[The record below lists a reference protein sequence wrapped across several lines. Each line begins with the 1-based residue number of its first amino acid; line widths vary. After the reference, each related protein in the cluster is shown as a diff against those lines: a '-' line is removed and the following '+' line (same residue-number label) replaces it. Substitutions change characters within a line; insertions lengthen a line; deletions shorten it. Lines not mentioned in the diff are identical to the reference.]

1 MKVARK
7 LWTWALALVA
17 TFAVVLGLST
27 VAMAAAGD
35 TPPHTKNITDNQDGT
50 YTISLDIVGESEKKP
65 NNVNVIVIF
74 DTSGSMNTTRMNAA
88 KNAVNS
94 LANSLYAYNTTENP
108 NTVEMALVQFATSS
122 TIAQNPTTSQTT
134 FTGAVNGLGNAQGA
148 GSGGTNWESAL
159 QTALNVDFG
168 DEDQTF
174 VVFVSDGNPTF
185 RTTQN
190 GWNDWSQR
198 YQQWGT
204 GEETTQNIQRCYTT
218 AVDDAQALATKVTPA
233 NFFTI
238 GAFGNVDRMEQ
249 LTDDAGSD
257 SSTNYYSAQNTAALN
272 QAIADILAKIEMAGF
287 ADAEI
292 DDGTTSQVTT
302 TSGEVANL
310 LVVDESSYKYYRS
323 GGSYGSMQTWTDA
336 PAAHLVDG
344 TVEWDLSSVGVLE
357 NGVKYTVTFDCYP
370 SQTTY
375 DIIAQLKNGD
385 LKYSEL
391 DSEIQK
397 YIDDNGGGSY
407 SLRTNTNAGIAWD
420 DTRDDAGPQT
430 SAYKNPDPVKTESS
444 TLTAT
449 KEWEGGEPDVD
460 SLEITVLMDDKPF
473 HSAKISK
480 DNGWSTSSF
489 ISPGIIKNN
498 QVLPGAEGHDF
509 KFAELG
515 SEQYHWELESPV
527 VHPMLIDGTLTMLI
541 KVDKDHPQPSGAT
554 TYTIN
559 GATYYV
565 DSSAAGL
572 TAVNH
577 RRSNLNL
584 TKVVTGED
592 APKDATFPFTLTV
605 NNSKAA
611 NGSADD
617 TDSDYYVWFSIYDTK
632 AGAPVMD
639 ATVTGATGPNADGF
653 YYAPSGSA
661 ITVQMKDSWNLRFT
675 NLPSGTTYTFAE
687 GALPEGFA
695 FNKAELTQG
704 EDSTFS
710 GAQTT
715 TGTIENTKTSYAVTY
730 TNDYQLTDLEITKV
744 WSDANNQDGI
754 RLTAAQ
760 LADKLTL
767 SPAVQGKTPTVTD
780 NGDGTYT
787 ITYTGLPRF
796 SNGQEVEYKVT
807 ESAID
812 GYTTTGSPAKDH
824 GTITNKHTPEVTSVK
839 VTKVWDDSNDAG
851 KIRPTSVSVQLTA
864 DGVASGDPVTLNEGN
879 EWTYT
884 WENLPKY
891 KNGTA
896 IVYAADETE
905 VPTGYTKTVT
915 GDAATGITITN
926 KYTPTPITAS
936 FPVKKTISVP
946 DGLTGPTTWSYT
958 INVTANNGAPE
969 AETMSGTVSNT
980 ADTVNFGDFTFTMP
994 GTYTYTVAE
1003 SGTVDG
1009 VTNDTD
1015 AAGKTVTIT
1024 VVDDGTGKLTASVEP
1039 AAGITFT
1046 NTYGVEPTTASF
1058 PVEKILSVKAGLN
1071 APDITNEYTIT
1082 LAAVDGAPMPETTSY
1097 TNPEKDGGTVTFGTI
1112 SYDKPGTYTYTVT
1125 ESGDVAGVTN
1135 DTAAETGK
1143 TITVTVVDNGDGTLT
1158 ATPSTDETPVSF
1170 TNTYQVGEIS
1180 VSIPVKKEVEFDE
1193 SLKGPEDWT
1202 YTITAEPVDGA
1213 PVADEMETTVTKASP
1228 SSSIGMF
1235 TFTEPGTYT
1244 YTVTETGTVAGVTN
1258 GTDSYDVDIV
1268 VTDNGDGS
1276 LSAVVNNDALV
1287 LFTNTYNVDP
1297 VTASFPVKKTLDV
1310 PAGLEGPEE
1319 WSYDITVNAEGGA
1332 PEAETMNGTVDQ
1344 DNSSITFG
1352 EFTFNEPGTYTYT
1365 VSESGTVDG
1374 VTNDTDAAGK
1384 TVTITVVDNQDGTL
1398 SASVSPEVG
1407 ISFTNTYDVQPTTAS
1422 FPVAKIIS
1430 VPEGM
1435 EGPEEWSYD
1444 ISVTANG
1451 DAPSASVMSGAVNQD
1466 STSITFGPI
1475 TYDKPG
1481 TYTYTVTE
1489 SGSVDGVTNDPETSK
1504 TVTVTV
1510 EDDGEGGLTASVS
1523 PETGITFNNTYNAS
1537 GEATITVSKA
1547 LAGAAWPEGKTL
1559 TLTLAAEGDAPLPET
1574 TTATLSATGSVSFG
1588 PISYSAPGTY
1598 TYTVSEDGFGAGW
1611 TGSGDITVTV
1621 KVEDKG
1627 DGTLVATPSYSPS
1640 ATITNTYKA
1649 TGSVNLG
1656 AKKVLTGR
1664 EWADVDTYTFT
1675 LYGNDGS
1682 KIEDVTVTAEN
1693 KDNVAF
1699 STINYTEA
1707 DAGKTYTYTISE
1719 TGTLP
1724 ANVTKSA
1731 DVTAKV
1737 TITDNGDGTLAT
1749 SVVYTPEDQT
1759 IINTYVPTSVNA
1771 SITVNKTIDEYIEGS
1786 DKTFNFTMTPIDG
1799 APMPEGKTELTASIT
1814 TEDGKGSVTLD
1825 PITYT
1830 AAGTY
1835 QYKVVEKDEATAGW
1849 TYDTKEY
1856 TVTVTV
1862 TDDPATGK
1870 LSAEVTYGGEATAV
1884 DVHNLFEEES
1894 TSVKLHVDKVIDDQ
1908 SASAEDAT
1916 FTFVLTP
1923 GEGAPGETQTI
1934 EITTNGLKGG
1944 ADFAPIEFTESGTFN
1959 YTIQE
1964 TGTAP
1969 SGWTYDTKAYP
1980 VVITVSD
1987 NFETAILESATT
1999 IDGETATSL
2008 TITNVYK
2015 AGSTKSSLQVTKAI
2029 EDTSESAPDVT
2040 FEFTLATT
2048 DGSPMPDPATATVT
2062 GAGTATFGEVEYTKA
2077 GEYHYTITETKGG
2090 DAGWTNDT
2098 TTYPVVVTV
2107 TDNEGQ
2113 LVATAAYG
2121 EKSET
2126 SLTVTNIYDPE
2137 DAKATPKALKTID
2150 DQSNSAPSETFTF
2163 QLIDSKGNVV
2173 ETKTRENGGPVEFT
2187 ELTFAKVGT
2196 YEYTIKEVAGS
2207 TKGYTYDTADH
2218 SVTIKVED
2226 KGDGNLEATITYADG
2241 EQATIKNVYKAEPVE
2256 VKLEGEKVLE
2266 GGKKLEAGEFTF
2278 ELTDNDGN
2286 KVDGTFTNDADGNI
2300 DFGSYTFEKAGTY
2313 TYTAK
2318 EAKGDNEHMTY
2329 DSGEHTFVITV
2340 TDEGGTLKAEVTSD
2354 DGAKAKFTNTYT
2366 PEPVSIDPPVQK
2378 VITGDK
2384 PASPATFTFQMKA
2397 ITEGAPMPAGSSD
2410 GIKSMQITGAGS
2422 KEFGEIVYTE
2432 PGEWVYEISELK
2444 GNAEGYTYDTT
2455 VYTLT
2460 VKVTQNDD
2468 GTLTKTETIKGGDAI
2483 VFTNKYEAPKTPK
2496 TGDTTPQVGML
2507 ALAGVIIAGIG
2518 AFGARRRED

>member
-1 MKVARK
+1 MRQRRK
-7 LWTWALALVA
+7 NVALALSLLA
-17 TFAVVLGLST
+17 T
-27 VAMAAAGD
+27 VAVLFGGISLAFGAAGS
-35 TPPHTKNITDNQDGT
+35 TPAHTKNLTDNHDGT
-50 YTISLDIVGESEKKP
+50 YTISLDVVGDSEKKP
-65 NNVNVIVIF
+65 NNINVIVIV
-74 DTSGSMNTTRMNAA
+74 DTSGSMTQQRMTAA

-94 LANSLYAYNTTENP
+94 LARSLYAYNTQSDP
-108 NTVEMALVQFATSS
+108 HTVEMALVRFATSS
-122 TIAQNPTTSQTT
+122 SVAQQPTSSQST
-134 FTGAVNGLGNAQGA
+134 FTTAVSGLGNQGN
-148 GSGGTNWESAL
+148 GGTNWESAL
-159 QTALNVDFG
+159 QTAYGVDFG
-168 DEDQTF
+168 DNDQTF

-190 GWNDWSQR
+190 GWNDWSNQ
-198 YQQWGT
+198 YQQWGS
-204 GEETTQNIQRCYTT
+204 GQETATNIQRCYTT
-218 AVDDAQALATKVTPA
+218 AVDDAQRLATKVTPA

-238 GAFGNVDRMEQ
+238 GAFGNVDRMER

-257 SSTNYYSAQNTAALN
+257 SSKNYYSASDTAALN
-272 QAIADILAKIEMAGF
+272 QAISDILAKIEMAGI
-287 ADAEI
+287 ANTEI
-292 DDGTTSQVTT
+292 DDGTTNQVTT
-302 TSGEVANL
+302 TSGEVAEL
-310 LVVDESSYKYYRS
+310 LEVDESSYKYYRS
-323 GGSYGSMQTWTDA
+323 GGTYGSSMQPWADA
-336 PAAHLVDG
+336 PKAKLVNG

-370 SQTTY
+370 SQYTY
-375 DIIAQLKNGD
+375 DTIAKLKNGD
-385 LKYSEL
+385 ITYNSL
-391 DSEIQK
+391 DTNVKK
-397 YIDDNGGGSY
+397 YIVDNGNGNY
-407 SLRTNTNAGIAWD
+407 SLRTNTNASLSWD
-420 DTRDDAGPQT
+420 DTRDDAGQQ
-430 SAYKNPDPVKTESS
+430 SDEYVNPDPVATAADS
-444 TLTAT
+444 LTIN
-449 KEWEGGEPDVD
+449 KEWDGAKPDVD
-460 SLEITVLMDDKPF
+460 SLPLTVMMDGKAF
-473 HSAKISK
+473 HTATLSAG
-480 DNGWSTSSF
+480 NNWETSSF
-489 ISPGIIKNN
+489 ISVGIIKNG
-498 QVLPGAEGHDF
+498 QALSGAPGHDF
-509 KFAELG
+509 SFAELDDT
-515 SEQYHWELESPV
+515 QYRWELDAPTV
-527 VHPMLIDGTLTMLI
+527 RPMRIGEDIVMLV
-541 KVDKDHPQPSGAT
+541 KVDEKHPAPADAD
-554 TYTIN
+554 TYTID
-559 GATYYV
+559 GADYYA
-565 DSSAAGL
+565 DSAASGL
-572 TAVNH
+572 TATNH

-584 TKVVTGED
+584 TKAVTGED
-592 APKDATFPFTLTV
+592 APQDATFPFTLTV
-605 NNSKAA
+605 NNSKAPA
-611 NGSADD
+611 TEPTDD
-617 TDSDYYVWFSIYDTK
+617 TDHNSDYWVWFSIYDTK
-632 AGAPVMD
+632 AGATVTN
-639 ATVTGATGPNADGF
+639 ATVSGATGPNADGY
-653 YYAPSGSA
+653 YYAPSGTQ
-661 ITVQMKDSWNLRFT
+661 ITVDMKAGWNLRFT
-675 NLPSGTTYTFAE
+675 NLPSGSTYTFVE
-687 GALPEGFA
+687 GELDNGFA
-695 FNKAELTQG
+695 FSKAELTEG
-704 EDSTFS
+704 TDATFS

-715 TGTIENTKTSYAVTY
+715 TGTIQNTGTSYAVKY
-730 TNDYQLTDLEITKV
+730 TNDYEKTNLEITKV
-744 WSDANNQDGI
+744 WDDADNQDGK
-754 RLTAAQ
+754 RLTADELKA
-760 LADKLTL
+760 KLTL
-767 SPAVQGKTPTVTD
+767 SPAVEGAEPGVVD

-796 SNGQEVEYKVT
+796 NNGQEVTYTVAEG
-807 ESAID
+807 AID
-812 GYTTTGSPAKDH
+812 GYSTTGSPAKDH
-824 GTITNKHTPEVTSVK
+824 GTITNTHTPEVTSVK

-864 DGVASGDPVTLNEGN
+864 DDVASGDPVTLNEGN

-896 IVYAADETE
+896 IVYAADETA

-926 KYTPTPITAS
+926 KYTPTPTTAS

-980 ADTVNFGDFTFTMP
+980 TDTVTFGDFTFTMP
-994 GTYTYTVAE
+994 GTYTYTVSE
-1003 SGTVDG
+1003 SGDVAG

-1058 PVEKILSVKAGLN
+1058 PV
-1071 APDITNEYTIT
+1071 
-1082 LAAVDGAPMPETTSY
+1082 
-1097 TNPEKDGGTVTFGTI
+1097 
-1112 SYDKPGTYTYTVT
+1112 
-1125 ESGDVAGVTN
+1125 
-1135 DTAAETGK
+1135 
-1143 TITVTVVDNGDGTLT
+1143 
-1158 ATPSTDETPVSF
+1158 
-1170 TNTYQVGEIS
+1170 
-1180 VSIPVKKEVEFDE
+1180 
-1193 SLKGPEDWT
+1193 
-1202 YTITAEPVDGA
+1202 
-1213 PVADEMETTVTKASP
+1213 
-1228 SSSIGMF
+1228 
-1235 TFTEPGTYT
+1235 
-1244 YTVTETGTVAGVTN
+1244 
-1258 GTDSYDVDIV
+1258 
-1268 VTDNGDGS
+1268 
-1276 LSAVVNNDALV
+1276 
-1287 LFTNTYNVDP
+1287 
-1297 VTASFPVKKTLDV
+1297 
-1310 PAGLEGPEE
+1310 
-1319 WSYDITVNAEGGA
+1319 
-1332 PEAETMNGTVDQ
+1332 
-1344 DNSSITFG
+1344 
-1352 EFTFNEPGTYTYT
+1352 
-1365 VSESGTVDG
+1365 
-1374 VTNDTDAAGK
+1374 
-1384 TVTITVVDNQDGTL
+1384 
-1398 SASVSPEVG
+1398 
-1407 ISFTNTYDVQPTTAS
+1407 
-1422 FPVAKIIS
+1422 AKNIS

-1523 PETGITFNNTYNAS
+1523 PDTGITFNNTYNAS

-1649 TGSVNLG
+1649 TGSVDLS

-1693 KDNVAF
+1693 KDNIAF

-2107 TDNEGQ
+2107 TDNGGQ

-2278 ELTDNDGN
+2278 ELLDNDGN

-2300 DFGSYTFEKAGTY
+2300 DFGTYTFEKAGTY

-2329 DSGEHTFVITV
+2329 DSGDHTFVITV
-2340 TDEGGTLKAEVTSD
+2340 TDEGGTLKAEVKSD

-2397 ITEGAPMPAGSSD
+2397 ITEGAPMPAGSAD

-2496 TGDTTPQVGML
+2496 TGDTTLQVGPL
-2507 ALAGVIIAGIG
+2507 FLAGAVITGIA